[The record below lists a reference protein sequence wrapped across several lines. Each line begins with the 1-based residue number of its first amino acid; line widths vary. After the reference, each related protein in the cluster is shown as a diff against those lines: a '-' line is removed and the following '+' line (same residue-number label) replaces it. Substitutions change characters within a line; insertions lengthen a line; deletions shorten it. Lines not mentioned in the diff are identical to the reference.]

1 MPRSPALCLTWYRI
15 PSYTHSGTESMGTYL
30 AMQLSTCWSFI
41 FISYHI
47 RPAAERVLKIGR
59 QLTKLPVHGLAPI
72 WHTVANFPVFC
83 ATMTWINCLLLQCI
97 SVYTFTYNVTI
108 YSLWPSVLWRCWL
121 GGRKGIRPVKKTQWW
136 GAGVVICLERG
147 ADLHMAQL
155 MPLALIDSCFS
166 KIQIGYF
173 YLSGTGHPGSPGQ
186 RAVKRVCVCVCVCV
200 CGVTIHSLWM
210 LCSFWHLIF
219 TPRCMICM

>member
-1 MPRSPALCLTWYRI
+1 MFLHYFWLSSFHSHTLLQATLALSLVVSSLKSVCCDVSIFSAVMPRSPVLCLTWYRI
-15 PSYTHSGTESMGTYL
+15 PSYTHSGTQSMGTYL
-30 AMQLSTCWSFI
+30 AVQLSTCWSFI

-108 YSLWPSVLWRCWL
+108 YSLWPSLLWRCWL
-121 GGRKGIRPVKKTQWW
+121 GGRKGIRPVKNS
-136 GAGVVICLERG
+136 VVGCWHG
-147 ADLHMAQL
+147 
-155 MPLALIDSCFS
+155 
-166 KIQIGYF
+166 
-173 YLSGTGHPGSPGQ
+173 YLSGARCRLAYGPADATGTHWLLLQ
-186 RAVKRVCVCVCVCV
+186 
-200 CGVTIHSLWM
+200 
-210 LCSFWHLIF
+210 
-219 TPRCMICM
+219 